1 VKALTIPFLLFYA
14 NIVPDGHSD
23 GYGFLTDSAHLVT
36 NAPLF
41 VQNTQNFFVKAIL
54 IPVFPFDNSIFLW
67 YNISWIVIRPQ
78 WVS

>member
-1 VKALTIPFLLFYA
+1 
-14 NIVPDGHSD
+14 
-23 GYGFLTDSAHLVT
+23 LVT

-41 VQNTQNFFVKAIL
+41 VQNTQNFFLKAIL